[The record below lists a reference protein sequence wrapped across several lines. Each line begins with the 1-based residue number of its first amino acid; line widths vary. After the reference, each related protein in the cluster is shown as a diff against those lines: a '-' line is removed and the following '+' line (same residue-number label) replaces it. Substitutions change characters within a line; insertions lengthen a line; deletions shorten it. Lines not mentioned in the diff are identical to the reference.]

1 MSIFDITATCAFG
14 IEAVVVDELGKLGF
28 DKTSVENGRVNF
40 RGDYTSIIKSNLWLR
55 CADRIYI
62 KLAEFRAADWD
73 ELFDGTKAVRWEDI
87 IPADGFMHV
96 VGRSVKSKL
105 HSVPDCQSIVK
116 KAVVEGMKRKYR
128 QERFAEDGPVYKIE
142 ISILNDIAT
151 LSLDTSGNGLNRRG
165 YRSQQGE
172 APLKETLAAALVY
185 LSRWRPDRMLAD
197 PFCGSGTIPIEAAMI
212 AANMAPGLKREFAA
226 ESWPDIPAGLW
237 TSCREE
243 ARDLVINVKPE
254 IYAADIDRHV
264 YRYAVKNAEN
274 AGVSDMVL
282 FQKKPLAEFS
292 TKRDY
297 GCIICNPPYGE
308 RLSEQREVENLYREM
323 GKIFTNLD
331 TWSYFILTAMEDFE
345 KFFGKKATKNRKLYN
360 GKIKTHLYQY
370 FGPLPP
376 RKKSG
381 DHTPD
386 NA

>member
-1 MSIFDITATCAFG
+1 MSPFDITATCAFG
-14 IEAVVVDELGKLGF
+14 IEAVVVDELRKIGF

-40 RGDYTSIIKSNLWLR
+40 QGDYISIIKSNLWLR

-62 KLAEFRAADWD
+62 KIAEFRAADWD

-87 IPADGFMHV
+87 IPGNGMMHV

-128 QERFAEDGPVYKIE
+128 QERFTEDGPVYKIE

-212 AANMAPGLKREFAA
+212 AANIAPGFKRSFAA
-226 ESWPDIPAGLW
+226 ESWPEIPAELW
-237 TSCREE
+237 RMCREE
-243 ARDLVINVKPE
+243 TLDLVIKVKPE
-254 IYAADIDRHV
+254 IYAADINKDV

-282 FQKKPLAEFS
+282 FQKKPLSEFS
-292 TKRDY
+292 TRMEY

-323 GKIFTNLD
+323 GKIFGKLE
-331 TWSYFILTAMEDFE
+331 TWSYFILTALDDFE

-381 DHTPD
+381 EHSSD
-386 NA
+386 NV

>member
-1 MSIFDITATCAFG
+1 MSLFNLTATCAFG
-14 IEAVVVDELGKLGF
+14 IESIVSDELQKLGF
-28 DKTSVENGRVNF
+28 GKPAVENGRVNF
-40 RGDYTSIIKSNLWLR
+40 TGDYVSIIKSNLWLR
-55 CADRIYI
+55 CADRVYI

-87 IPADGFMHV
+87 IPENGKMHV
-96 VGRSVKSKL
+96 VGRSVKSAL

-116 KAVVEGMKRKYR
+116 KAVVEGMKRRYR
-128 QERFAEDGPVYKIE
+128 REQFSEDGPVYKIE

-151 LSLDTSGNGLNRRG
+151 LSIDTSGNGLNRRG

-185 LSRWRPDRMLAD
+185 LSRWRPERMLAD

-212 AANMAPGLKREFAA
+212 ARNIAPGLSRGFAA
-226 ESWPDIPAGLW
+226 EGWPDIPAKLW
-237 TSCREE
+237 SSSRDE
-243 ARDLVINVKPE
+243 ARELVTNVKPE
-254 IYAADIDRHV
+254 IYAADINRDAF
-264 YRYAVKNAEN
+264 RYAVKNAEN
-274 AGVSDMVL
+274 AGVADIVL

-292 TKRDY
+292 TKREY

-323 GKIFTNLD
+323 GKIYTRLD
-331 TWSYFILTAMEDFE
+331 TWSYFILTAREDFE
-345 KFFGKKATKNRKLYN
+345 KFFGKKAAKNRKLYN

-376 RKKSG
+376 RDKSQK
-381 DHTPD
+381 PFD